1 MLVPSRRNWTEDV
14 SACQALV
21 NAGAIDAASRVAV
34 AAEKRRTAVEVANCF
49 VRIKEIE
56 SFANVE
62 QKRLGELGA
71 TERCRISET
80 ERSKRSDRMA
90 GVAEVSVKEGARTQR
105 EAVKAWQHV
114 SNHATTVHAHVAE
127 AQLRHSWLNFSAWYK
142 FVGACCTVKLLSV
155 FLRSKRLARHWKR
168 NLLVFL
174 LSALATKRA
183 LTSCVVWLHDRMS
196 NWSTMMTKMRMVRT
210 IISTARSG
218 GCSAVR
224 SIRDSLAP
232 ALASSPV
239 VAPETI
245 SHQEFP
251 VGHAA
256 STSAGR
262 CCQGVS
268 EPLPEQLPEDAA
280 SSADPAASD
289 EDEVQLT
296 LQDYLEPWGLSMYA
310 QALEEQG
317 FDVEVLPMQEAMER
331 EDMLRLIGCKPGHRV
346 RFRLLSEGRLPPSPA
361 VAS

>member
-21 NAGAIDAASRVAV
+21 NVGAIDAASRVGV

-62 QKRLGELGA
+62 QKRLGEFGA

-80 ERSKRSDRMA
+80 ERSKRFDRMA
-90 GVAEVSVKEGARTQR
+90 GVAEVSVKEGAQTQR

-114 SNHATTVHAHVAE
+114 SNHATTVYAHVAE
-127 AQLRHSWLNFSAWYK
+127 AQLRDSWLNFSALDK
-142 FVGACCTVKLLSV
+142 LVGACCMVTM
-155 FLRSKRLARHWKR
+155 LRSTRLARHWKR

-174 LSALATKRA
+174 LSVWAIKRA
-183 LTSCVVWLHDRMS
+183 FTSCVVWLHDRMS
-196 NWSTMMTKMRMVRT
+196 NWSTMMTTMRMIRT

-224 SIRDSLAP
+224 SSRDSLAL

-239 VAPETI
+239 PETI

-251 VGHAA
+251 FGHAA

-262 CCQGVS
+262 CWQGVS
-268 EPLPEQLPEDAA
+268 EPLPEQLPKDAA

-289 EDEVQLT
+289 EDEVQLS

-310 QALEEQG
+310 QALEEGG
-317 FDVEVLPMQEAMER
+317 FDVEVLPMQEARER

-361 VAS
+361 AAS